1 MVEYDDYVQI
11 SIADLPG
18 LIPGSHLNKGLG
30 IQFLKHAERCAAL
43 LFILDVSA
51 AEPWAHFEQL
61 QYELS
66 QFSEELAQRP
76 QMIVANK
83 MDRPEAK
90 ANLEELQR
98 RFEDIPIVSISA
110 KMGTNVSELLADV
123 RQMYDRVSAQAVV
136 E

>member
-51 AEPWAHFEQL
+51 PEPWTHFEQL

-76 QMIVANK
+76 QLIVANK
-83 MDRPEAK
+83 MDRPEAQ
-90 ANLEELQR
+90 ANLEELRR
-98 RFEDIPIVSISA
+98 RFVGIPIVSISA
-110 KMGTNVSELLADV
+110 KIGTNVSELLADV
-123 RQMYDRVSAQAVV
+123 RQMYDRVSAQPVI